1 MLPGRILVV
10 EDHKETALVLNDYFR
25 AHDLNSHVALTG
37 MDALEKF
44 EAERHDLLVT
54 DYTLPDT
61 NGIALVA
68 ACRAISPSVKVIY
81 ITAVDLRG
89 IDPLFKTGPDC
100 QIIGKPA
107 RPGDI
112 LELIRKML

>member
-10 EDHKETALVLNDYFR
+10 EDHKETAVVLNDYFR
-25 AHDLNSHVALTG
+25 AHDLSSEVALTG
-37 MDALEKF
+37 MEALEKF
-44 EAERHDLLVT
+44 EADRHDLLVT

-61 NGIALVA
+61 NGMALVA

-81 ITAVDLRG
+81 ITAVDLHR
-89 IDPLFKTGPDC
+89 IDPLFKTGPAC
-100 QIIGKPA
+100 QVIDKPA
-107 RPGDI
+107 RPARI